1 MCPYPDNFNGAACDL
16 ATTGDPD
23 RNYYERQKFDEA
35 SQTLA
40 AAWAAL
46 VAARDAY
53 KRVSDLHHDYEAG
66 HSYDPADFAGYI
78 EWELGTVRDVAKA
91 YGVVLEVAP

>member
-53 KRVSDLHHDYEAG
+53 KRVSDL
-66 HSYDPADFAGYI
+66 
-78 EWELGTVRDVAKA
+78 
-91 YGVVLEVAP
+91 